1 MTHHSTDN
9 ESSHLIKVQRQ
20 NVLNNSFALKQAQ
33 DQLGLGGL
41 LFEGDYVF
49 AKRQLVRLFEVSDA
63 TIERYLEKH
72 DNELKYNGYQV
83 LKGKKLK
90 EFKDL
95 FAVSLMDEGDKFP
108 PALGVFSFRAV
119 LNFAM
124 LLEESEKA
132 KEIRSRILDITLSVI
147 KTRAGG
153 DTKLINQRDTNFLP
167 AVVKEDNYR
176 KKFTQALKDYLNMDS
191 GKYALYTNKIYRA
204 TFLEDAAEYRKI
216 LRLEEKKELRNT
228 LYSEVLNAIAA
239 FENGLAVQMQ
249 QFYQDKQRQLEPF
262 ELDEMIDQAQKNPFL
277 QPHLQDARIKMSSRD
292 LGLRDTLHQKL
303 SPYIEPMS
311 DEEYEKFLG
320 SASKS
325 LEEQLKNPDVL
336 DVLKRLKD
344 K

>member
-1 MTHHSTDN
+1 MTHHSSDN

-20 NVLNNSFALKQAQ
+20 NVLNNNFALKQAQ

-49 AKRQLVRLFEVSDA
+49 TKRQLVRLFEVSDA

-72 DNELKYNGYQV
+72 DDELRHNGYQV

-90 EFKDL
+90 EFKGL
-95 FAVSLMDEGDKFP
+95 CAASLIDEDTKITV
-108 PALGVFSFRAV
+108 LGVFSFRAV
-119 LNFAM
+119 LNLAI
-124 LLEESEKA
+124 LLEESQKA

-167 AVVKEDNYR
+167 AAVKQENYR
-176 KKFTQALKDYLNMDS
+176 KKFTQALNDYLNMDS

-204 TFLEDAAEYRKI
+204 IFLENAAEYRKI
-216 LRLEEKKELRNT
+216 LRLEEKQELRNT

-239 FENGLAVQMQ
+239 FENGLAAQMQ
-249 QFYQDKQRQLEPF
+249 QFYQDKQRQLEPS
-262 ELDEMIDQAQKNPFL
+262 ELDEMIDQAQNNPFL